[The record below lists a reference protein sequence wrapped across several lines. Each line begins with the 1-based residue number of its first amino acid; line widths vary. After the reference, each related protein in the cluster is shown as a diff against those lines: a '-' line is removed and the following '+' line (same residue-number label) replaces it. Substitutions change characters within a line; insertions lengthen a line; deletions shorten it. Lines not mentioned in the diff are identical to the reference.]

1 MRIKNTVVTIFNV
14 SISAF
19 MILGC
24 SGKSNDIAENYTAT
38 PLPTV
43 TPIPPTSTPEP
54 QYVSI
59 EPIEYG
65 GYLTN
70 PGMGWQWDSSPTSKY
85 FPETVTYGNRIDISW
100 KFLNPNENEYNWQPL
115 DDKLYESIADGRQ
128 FSFRVYTM
136 AGEIYGGNQLPQWVI
151 DKGATILD
159 FDEPDYS
166 NCIYQEEW
174 GKFVT
179 ALLEKYDGNA
189 DIAFIDISGYGD
201 FNEWSWVDQ
210 TEWDDYF
217 DPAFAS
223 ASLSTLDGQAR
234 RRLADMFIG
243 GSYEKHQ
250 CRDENGQVQIVSYDY
265 MGAQETQLVMPN
277 AGVVQSTQ
285 YVLAKRKDVGYRFDC
300 LGRDADLPYEEIS
313 QIWLEAPII
322 FEFCG
327 PDGFDPVIAYETIKN
342 THPILIHNNDYSYT
356 VEELQEMI
364 KFVGYRFFLKEAN
377 SEYSVNAGSDLIV
390 NMTWQNL
397 GTAPVYLKL
406 GQDFD
411 LHFYLLNISDNTVAF
426 DFIIGGINISE
437 WLPATEWSITEAP
450 EYQTSPIISIPS
462 TLPKGVYLA
471 ALSIIDKR
479 TGLPIQ
485 LAMEGEFLDGK
496 FPLFNIG
503 VK

>member
-1 MRIKNTVVTIFNV
+1 MKIKNKAVTILNV

-19 MILGC
+19 IILGC
-24 SGKSNDIAENYTAT
+24 SGNYNDIQENYTAT
-38 PLPTV
+38 PLSTA

-54 QYVSI
+54 QSVSI
-59 EPIEYG
+59 TPTQFD

-70 PGMGWQWDSSPTSKY
+70 PGMGWQWDGSSTSKY
-85 FPETVTYGNRIDISW
+85 FPETVAYGNRIDISW
-100 KFLNPNENEYNWQPL
+100 LYLNPNENEYNWQPL
-115 DDKLYESIADGRQ
+115 DDKLAEAVADGKQ

-136 AGEIYGGNQLPQWVI
+136 AGETYGGHQLPQWVI
-151 DKGATILD
+151 DKGATILTS
-159 FDEPDYS
+159 DEPDYS

-179 ALLEKYDGNA
+179 TLLERYDGNPN
-189 DIAFIDISGYGD
+189 IAFIDISGYGD

-223 ASLSTLDGQAR
+223 ASLTTLDGQAR

-243 GSYEKHQ
+243 GTYEKHQ
-250 CRDENGQVQIVSYDY
+250 CRDENGQIQTVRYDY
-265 MGAQETQLVMPN
+265 TGAQETQLIMPN
-277 AGVVQSTQ
+277 AGVIQSTQ
-285 YVLAKRKDVGYRFDC
+285 YVFAKRKDVGYRFDC
-300 LGRDADLPYEEIS
+300 LGRDTDLPYEEIS
-313 QIWLEAPII
+313 QIWLEAPVI

-327 PDGFDPVIAYETIKN
+327 PDGFDPAIAYETIKK
-342 THPILIHNNDYSYT
+342 THPILIHNNDYSNT
-356 VEELQEMI
+356 LEELQKMI
-364 KFVGYRFFLKEAN
+364 TFVGYRFFLKEAN
-377 SEYSVNAGSDLIV
+377 SDYAVNAGGDLTL

-397 GTAPVYLKL
+397 GTAPTYPKL
-406 GQDFD
+406 GQDFE
-411 LHFYLLNISDNTVAF
+411 LHVYLLNITDNTVVF
-426 DFIIGGINISE
+426 DSVVGTDISQ
-437 WLPATEWSITEAP
+437 WLPATNWSVSEAP
-450 EYQTSPIISIPS
+450 EYQISPIISIPS
-462 TLPKGVYLA
+462 TIPKGVYLA

-485 LAMEGEFLDGK
+485 LAMDGEFLDGK